1 MCSSDLHT
9 NEKSWISNKKYRL
22 ADFFDAHWDEY
33 VKSPT
38 KPIRPEQY
46 KAVNA
51 IRVCRTAALGKDIF
65 ACPDCGE
72 ITEVYHSCKNRF
84 CPTCSWQ
91 DTLRWAERIKQG
103 MLDLPHRHAIFT
115 LPHQLIPMIKK
126 NGKEILNVLMRT
138 SANTLKDWMIHKH
151 DLKCGIIS
159 VLHTFGEKKDNHIH
173 THMIVSWGG
182 INQKTGILET
192 IKGDYVN
199 YSFLKNKFRCK
210 FEDGL
215 VKLFDTGELKH
226 NFSNRIAFMQFLK
239 RINKKNWIVHLEP
252 SMENP
257 EAVIRYIGRYSK
269 RACLSEYKI
278 TSIDREY
285 LSFRYKNY
293 KKLNINQ
300 KPIEEELKL
309 HYREFFPRLLQHVPL
324 PYFKIV
330 RYYGVYSNKGKIP
343 QEYLYAEKDDSEMKD
358 QENWE
363 SLQIEKTGKN
373 PLICQHCNKRKV
385 YQYTIIKKRNEK
397 SFKVYRKA
405 FFDNVMARE
414 EEAA

>member
-1 MCSSDLHT
+1 MCSSDLHA

-22 ADFFDAHWDEY
+22 ADFFDAYWGEY

-51 IRVCRTAALGKDIF
+51 IRVCRTAALGKDMF

-91 DTLRWAERIKQG
+91 DTLRWAEKVKQG

-126 NGKEILNVLMRT
+126 NGEELLNVLMRT
-138 SANTLKDWMIHKH
+138 SANTLKDWIAHKH

-159 VLHTFGEKKDNHIH
+159 VLHTFGEKKDSHIH

-182 INQKTGILET
+182 INQKTGILKT

-199 YSFLKNKFRCK
+199 YSFLKNKFRCM

-278 TSIDREY
+278 TSIDGEY

-309 HYREFFPRLLQHVPL
+309 HYRVFFPRLLQHVPL

-405 FFDNVMARE
+405 IFDNVIARE
-414 EEAA
+414 GEAA

>member
-1 MCSSDLHT
+1 MCTSHHKPDEPPLA
-9 NEKSWISNKKYRL
+9 KKYRL

-33 VKSPT
+33 VKSPSV
-38 KPIRPEQY
+38 PILPEQY

-51 IRVCRTAALGKDIF
+51 IRVCRTDALGKDMY

-72 ITEVYHSCKNRF
+72 MTEVYHSCKNRF

-91 DTLRWAERIKQG
+91 DTLQWAEKIKKG
-103 MLDLPHRHAIFT
+103 MLYIAHRHAVFT
-115 LPHQLIPMIKK
+115 LPHQLIPLIKRNRK
-126 NGKEILNVLMRT
+126 LLLNALMRT
-138 SANTLKDWMIHKH
+138 SADTLKDWMLHKH
-151 DLKCGIIS
+151 GIKCGIIS
-159 VLHTFGEKKDNHIH
+159 VLHTFGEKKDNHMH

-182 INQKTGILET
+182 INQVTGALVP

-199 YSFLKNKFRCK
+199 YPFLKNKFRCK
-210 FEDGL
+210 FEDSM
-215 VKLFDTGELKH
+215 VELFDTGKLKH
-226 NFSNRIAFMQFLK
+226 DFNDRIIFMQFLK

-252 SMENP
+252 AMENP
-257 EAVIRYIGRYSK
+257 EVVIRYIGRYSK

-278 TSIDREY
+278 TSIDGEY

-293 KKLNINQ
+293 KKLDINK

-330 RYYGVYSNKGKIP
+330 RYYGVYSNKGKIS
-343 QEYLYAEKDDSEMKD
+343 QKYFYTEKEEAEIEN

-363 SLQIEKTGKN
+363 SLQLEKTGEN
-373 PLICQHCNKRKV
+373 PLICCYCQQRKV
-385 YQYTIIKKRNEK
+385 YQYTIIRKRNEK
-397 SFKVYRKA
+397 NFRIFERAILKEIHRRK
-405 FFDNVMARE
+405 E
-414 EEAA
+414 QAA